1 MKVLQPTTQ
10 FRKDLKRY
18 RNQPKKLDAL
28 KEILNKL
35 MNEEPIPDKYYPHPL
50 YDDYKGCMECH
61 IQEPLQHNLY
71 PIQMIRYPP

>member
-18 RNQPKKLDAL
+18 RNQPKKLKAL

-35 MNEEPIPDKYYPHPL
+35 MNEEPIPD
-50 YDDYKGCMECH
+50 
-61 IQEPLQHNLY
+61 
-71 PIQMIRYPP
+71 